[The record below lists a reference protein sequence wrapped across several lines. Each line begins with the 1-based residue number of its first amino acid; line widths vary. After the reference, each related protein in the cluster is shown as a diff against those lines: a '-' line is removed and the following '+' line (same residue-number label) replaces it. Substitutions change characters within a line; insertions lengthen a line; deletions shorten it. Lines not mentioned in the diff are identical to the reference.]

1 MTKIIDNPD
10 AAQFYVVVDGST
22 VIEGVCSPGD
32 VVATALPATVSSS
45 ENEHLAALAA
55 YSDQFPPLPDAG
67 TWLEAGDKYSHAGGV
82 LIVRQS
88 HARTEHDPSTV
99 PNLFLVHREEGD
111 DYLDWIAPEFVTLGV
126 IRIYEGQHYKCIQPH
141 TTQSD
146 WTPPATPAL
155 WAEYTPP
162 VSGGEWVDS
171 GETAIA
177 FLGSQVIRVTDTAP
191 FSVDMQIRIGGVEAV
206 VTSIFTPGVNG
217 ILIISP
223 HIAVTGGEVIEI
235 WQ

>member
-1 MTKIIDNPD
+1 MTLIINNPD
-10 AAQFYVVVDGST
+10 AAQFYVIDAGAT

-32 VVATALPATVSSS
+32 TVASALPATVSAT

-67 TWLEAGDKYSHAGGV
+67 VWLEAGDKYSHAGGV

-88 HARTEHDPSTV
+88 HTRTEHDPATV
-99 PNLFLVHREEGD
+99 PALFSVHRED
-111 DYLDWIAPEFVTLGV
+111 ADYLEWIAPEFVALGV
-126 IRIYEGQHYKCIQPH
+126 IRIYGGQHYKCLQPH
-141 TTQSD
+141 TTQPD

-191 FSVDMQIRIGGVEAV
+191 FSADMQIRIGGVEAV
-206 VTSIFTPGVNG
+206 VMQIHTPGVNG
-217 ILIISP
+217 ILVINP
-223 HIAVTGGEVIEI
+223 HIAVTGGEIIEI

>member
-1 MTKIIDNPD
+1 MTLIINNPD

-32 VVATALPATVSSS
+32 TVASALPATVSSS
-45 ENEHLAALAA
+45 ENEHLGALAA

-67 TWLEAGDKYSHAGGV
+67 TWLEAGEKYSHDGGV

-88 HARTEHDPSTV
+88 HTRTEHDPATV
-99 PNLFLVHREEGD
+99 PALFLVHRED
-111 DYLDWIAPEFVTLGV
+111 DDNLEWIAGEYAALGV
-126 IRIYEGQHYKCIQPH
+126 IRVFAAQAYKCIQPH